1 MNQNTQETINMPL
14 SEMTTKQKKA
24 NAEFFENQFKI
35 CGIYLWKEGG
45 HIFTK
50 DGNKWRASSQ
60 TAVNDIAD
68 ITPNGWIKK
77 WIKSPT
83 PAPAPTDERWCN
95 GESCCKRQLM
105 NGMSWHKR
113 LGFSTACK
121 CAYTMAD
128 MEEWEKVAEAVKT
141 QQPDNPLGANLT
153 YEKYVIIKRENPGVL
168 EGLKKQLNLE

>member
-1 MNQNTQETINMPL
+1 MSNNNNNSNQMTLIPKCKDCENLVESKY
-14 SEMTTKQKKA
+14 SEGNWWDCCDECSKKD
-24 NAEFFENQFKI
+24 Q
-35 CGIYLWKEGG
+35 
-45 HIFTK
+45 
-50 DGNKWRASSQ
+50 
-60 TAVNDIAD
+60 
-68 ITPNGWIKK
+68 
-77 WIKSPT
+77 
-83 PAPAPTDERWCN
+83 DERWCN

-128 MEEWEKVAEAVKT
+128 MEEWEKVVLAVKT